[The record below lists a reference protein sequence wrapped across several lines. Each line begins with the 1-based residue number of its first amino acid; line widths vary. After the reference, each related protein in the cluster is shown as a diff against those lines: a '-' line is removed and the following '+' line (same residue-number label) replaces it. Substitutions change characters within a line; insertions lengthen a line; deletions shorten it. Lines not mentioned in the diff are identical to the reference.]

1 MTLRDRFLTVLAHR
15 LAPYLR
21 KANPVGPL
29 TLSAPLHTGAQPE
42 QFDSTSH
49 LAVYLT
55 DVWCYACMRA
65 IAEWVSEIP
74 LTLQKQQTIDGN
86 VEWAEI
92 DKHPLK
98 DLLARPNADTPF
110 PELLS
115 RWVLSSLST
124 GNGYMLYVPE
134 DKELWNCKS
143 SFVKVKAN
151 EFGQITGY
159 HIADRGQSFNLES
172 AQVIH
177 VRLANPTGDYYGV
190 PPSHVVRNTILTRLY
205 LSGYIKNFFLNNAL
219 MGSVFSTDHQLDDS
233 SKEKIRKE
241 IKRLYGGHGKAF
253 ATAILDH
260 GASLNRI
267 SHNIKDLMPD
277 VLYKIMREEIIAA
290 YGLTHI
296 MISVMDDMSYANAKI
311 ARRVF
316 IENRG
321 LPTLRL
327 LESVL
332 NLQLTTQFGE
342 GIRLHFDRTK
352 IPALQEDENE
362 KSRRIVEQ
370 YRTSLITLNEGRERL
385 GYEPDPEGDEYYSA
399 PAMGVLGMA
408 IGGESEGKSGGTPG
422 LGVAQLS
429 RFGTT
434 QSDTDNPRSI
444 RWKLHDKKIRS
455 LEKRFI
461 HLMNSFFDRQL
472 DRIIE
477 ALNEYTSAGKIMS
490 RLGLLIKVDLPD
502 DKPEHI
508 FNMDIEDAALAEA
521 TTPLIKQSVHDAGR
535 AAVNEVNV
543 RLSFNIDNPEV
554 QVMINRFENRMG
566 NVNKTT
572 YAEIKKILKGG
583 YDEGVGIDEMERRI
597 RDKYKQ
603 FDKVRSTRI
612 AKTEMNGLVNGGA
625 VEGHKQAGVTHK
637 EWMSAFLDTSRQ
649 WHMDADGDVV
659 RIDEEFQIGSSRM
672 QYPGDPNGSVEDVVN
687 CHCTYTAVIRE
698 EQHGRN
704 LDDGNGHRDN
714 RLITTNEIHNP

>member
-1 MTLRDRFLTVLAHR
+1 
-15 LAPYLR
+15 
-21 KANPVGPL
+21 
-29 TLSAPLHTGAQPE
+29 
-42 QFDSTSH
+42 
-49 LAVYLT
+49 
-55 DVWCYACMRA
+55 MRA

-74 LTLQKQQTIDGN
+74 LVLQKQKTIAGN
-86 VEWAEI
+86 IEWAEV
-92 DKHPLK
+92 DKHPLR
-98 DLLARPNADTPF
+98 DLLARPNPDTPF

-115 RWVLSSLST
+115 RWVLSMLST
-124 GNGYMLYVPE
+124 GNGYMLYTPE

-143 SFVKVKAN
+143 NFVKVKAN

-159 HIADRGQSFNLES
+159 HIANRGQSFDLES

-177 VRLANPTGDYYGV
+177 VKLANPTGDYYGV
-190 PPSHVVRNTILTRLY
+190 PPSQVVRNTILTRLY

-219 MGSVFSTDHQLDDS
+219 MGSVFSTDQMLGDPE
-233 SKEKIRKE
+233 KEKLRKE
-241 IKRLYGGHGKAF
+241 IKRLYGGAGKAF
-253 ATAILDH
+253 NTAIFDQGAKLD
-260 GASLNRI
+260 RI

-332 NLQLTTQFGE
+332 NLQLTSQFGND
-342 GIRLHFDRTK
+342 IRLHFDRTK

-362 KSRRIVEQ
+362 KSKRIVEQ
-370 YRTSLITLNEGRERL
+370 YRTSLITLNEGREQL
-385 GYEPDPEGDEYYSA
+385 GYEPDPEGDEYYSG
-399 PAMGVLGMA
+399 PTMVGLGMA
-408 IGGESEGKSGGTPG
+408 TGGEGGDKGGGTPG
-422 LGVAQLS
+422 LGVAHLS
-429 RFGTT
+429 RFDSK
-434 QSDTDNPRSI
+434 QDNTDNPRSI
-444 RWKLHDKKIRS
+444 RWKLHDKKVIS
-455 LEKRFI
+455 LEKRFVR
-461 HLMNSFFDRQL
+461 LMNRYFDSQL
-472 DRIIE
+472 DRVLE
-477 ALNEYTSAGKIMS
+477 SLDEYTSSGKLMS
-490 RLGLLIKVDLPD
+490 RLGLLLKVDLPD

-508 FNMDIEDAALAEA
+508 FKIDAEDAALAEA
-521 TTPLIKQSVHDAGR
+521 TGPLIKQSVRDAGR
-535 AAVNEVNV
+535 AAVNEINV

-554 QVMINRFENRMG
+554 QVMISRFENRMG

-572 YAEIKKILKGG
+572 YAEIKKILKEG
-583 YDEGVGIDEMERRI
+583 YDEGVGIDEVERRI

-603 FDKVRSTRI
+603 FNKVRSTRI
-612 AKTEMNGLVNGGA
+612 AKTEMNGMVNGGA

-649 WHMDADGDVV
+649 WHMDADGSVV
-659 RIDEEFQIGSSRM
+659 RIDEAFQIGSSRM
-672 QYPGDPNGSVEDVVN
+672 MYPGDPNGSVEDVVN

-704 LDDGNGHRDN
+704 LDDDNGHRGD
-714 RLITTNEIHNP
+714 RLITTCEIHNP